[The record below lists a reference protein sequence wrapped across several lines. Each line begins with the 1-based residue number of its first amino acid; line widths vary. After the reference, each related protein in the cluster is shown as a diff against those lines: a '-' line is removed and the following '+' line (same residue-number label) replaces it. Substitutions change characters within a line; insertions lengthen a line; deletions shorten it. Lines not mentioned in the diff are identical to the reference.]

1 MLEDFNVKPLDRL
14 MLLDKHN
21 ISKSVIGFKN
31 SMLYVI
37 DFKDFILNELVS
49 NAKVSKL

>member
-1 MLEDFNVKPLDRL
+1 MDMHEPLRTL
-14 MLLDKHN
+14 
-21 ISKSVIGFKN
+21 VIGFKN

-49 NAKVSKL
+49 NAKSAKL